1 VTHEPDIVN
10 VTDALRGSQDSQ
22 EVQIATADTV
32 EKTQENYLREVSVDA
47 QNTIP
52 IDIGNNHQA
61 TTGEGASNP
70 GPSTECGHGY
80 NTVNSDSIDHQVV
93 DNLASTNEALPQP
106 QDIDEFLES
115 ISLSIQQPIFQETPQ
130 NPRVVNKKISKKNQR
145 EAEYSTQRKST
156 RLAKKAEVNVGKDAE
171 QVAHDLLIRKLGELA
186 GDESN
191 PDEPDYEFY
200 AQHFERPIELS
211 KMQAIKTLIEQGNK
225 RMQKSNIRGTM
236 AAEVGLDA

>member
-1 VTHEPDIVN
+1 M
-10 VTDALRGSQDSQ
+10 
-22 EVQIATADTV
+22 DTV

-52 IDIGNNHQA
+52 IDIGNDHQA
-61 TTGEGASNP
+61 TTGDGASNP

-80 NTVNSDSIDHQVV
+80 STVNSDSIDHQVV